1 MPELLQRNMQNPSNM
16 DIFVLPG
23 LFSNGNACGNY
34 KTDTGRANTMIFET
48 HAHYDDEQYEED
60 RDRLLGSMQENGI
73 SRIVNA
79 GASIETTEKGI
90 RLAEKYPFVYAA
102 AGVHPSETAQLDE
115 DSFVRLKELAIHPKT
130 VAVGEIGLDYYWDKE
145 PDVQEKQRY
154 WFRRQLELAAQLG
167 LPVIIHSRDASADT
181 LAIMKEACD
190 MHIPGVI
197 HCFSY
202 SVETALEY
210 VSMGYY
216 IGVGGVVTFK
226 NAKKLKEAVEKIPL
240 ANILLETDCPYM
252 APEPYR
258 GKRNSSL
265 YLPYIAAK
273 IAEIK
278 GMTQQEII
286 EATWNN
292 ACRMYRMDA

>member
-23 LFSNGNACGNY
+23 LFSNGNACGIL

-115 DSFVRLKELAIHPKT
+115 DSFVRLKKLAIHPKT

-278 GMTQQEII
+278 GMTQQEVI